1 MKVST
6 TYGTADQSEANLAW
20 TIEAHRLDGGRPE
33 AAADRRV
40 VRGQHQVLAAFE
52 DAHLVLHG
60 PRRAIGIRF
69 GEDVEDLLG
78 RSIDVDRQR
87 PELTQP
93 APHTEVDRNGSSHQ
107 TQVEPATSHRAAYRH
122 RRRLCNPRIV

>member
-52 DAHLVLHG
+52 DAHLILHG
-60 PRRAIGIRF
+60 PQ
-69 GEDVEDLLG
+69 
-78 RSIDVDRQR
+78 QR

-93 APHTEVDRNGSSHQ
+93 APHTEIDRNGSSHQ